1 MDQLFN
7 LWYYWTKDLSKTN
20 KKIADFIVETAV
32 ITALIFS
39 FSMFFMGLLHQACQ

>member
-7 LWYYWTKDLSKTN
+7 LWEDLTKGLSKTN
-20 KKIADFIVETAV
+20 KNIADFIVETAV

-39 FSMFFMGLLHQACQ
+39 LSMFFMGLLHQVG